1 MKESA
6 HIKRLVGLSIAVSCL
21 VCPVV
26 LGQAAD
32 VTWTFGNV
40 GFSAYRLDAFT
51 PTAAGLGTVGTQNP
65 TLALQLGTRYQIR
78 IVDFGT
84 HPVEVIAKGASAS
97 ADRVLLSMGSPVGT
111 LESDPGVKWEDPG
124 QGIVRFTL
132 TAALYQAMVA
142 DGRTCGYRCRPHAA
156 MMRGDFTVAGLPIAE
171 RIGKS
176 AIRVDL
182 QTVASGLTSPVALV
196 PDPGQ
201 SGRLVVVDQAG
212 AIRVIEDGQLRA
224 EPFLDV
230 KDRLVQPLGILGK
243 FNETDYDERG
253 LLGFAFHP
261 GFAKAG
267 RPGFGRVYT
276 YTSEPVQG
284 PADFS
289 VDGVAVMN
297 HQSVVTEWQLV
308 ADGSRVDPA
317 SARVLM
323 RIDQPQ
329 FNHNGGDLVFGPDG
343 YLYIGLGDGGGAND
357 TDVGHGVAG
366 NGQNIHTAHG
376 GLLRIDPLPPEL
388 TPDSRDA
395 ASVNG
400 AYRVP
405 WDNPFVGIDGVD
417 EIYAYGFRNPF
428 RFSFDKL
435 SGMLV
440 VGDVGQN
447 LVEEV
452 DIVRKG
458 GNYGWRIKEGDFRF
472 DPAGILIGLPLE
484 DDSLQNP
491 VAQYDHDD
499 GLSIIGGY
507 MYYGHQVPELRSL
520 YVFADF
526 SLGFETPNGRL
537 FVADLLSGKI
547 EELLVGADQKPLN
560 LFVKGTGQDLDGEV
574 YVLASTALGPYG
586 TTGVVLKL
594 VGLPAAP

>member
-1 MKESA
+1 MESA
-6 HIKRLVGLSIAVSCL
+6 QTNRHVLLFVLLSLGISPAAIA
-21 VCPVV
+21 
-26 LGQAAD
+26 QTYD
-32 VTWTFGNV
+32 VAWTLGNV

-51 PTAAGLGTVGTQNP
+51 PAAANLGTLGAQNP
-65 TLALQLGTRYQIR
+65 TLALELGARYQVR
-78 IVDFGT
+78 IVDFNT

-97 ADRVLLSMGSPVGT
+97 ADKVLLSMGSPVGT
-111 LESDPGVKWEDPG
+111 FESDPDVNWEDPG

-132 TAALYQAMVA
+132 TTALYQAMVA
-142 DGRTCGYRCRPHAA
+142 DGRGPGYRCRPHAPI
-156 MMRGDFTVAGLPIAE
+156 MRGDFTVAGLPIAE

-176 AIRVDL
+176 AIQVDV

-201 SGRLVVVDQAG
+201 PGRLLVVDQAG
-212 AIRVIEDGQLRA
+212 TIRVIEDGQLRA

-243 FNETDYDERG
+243 FDETDYDERG

-261 GFAKAG
+261 DVAKAEKS
-267 RPGFGRVYT
+267 GFGRVYT

-289 VDGVAVMN
+289 VEGVAVMN
-297 HQSVVTEWQLV
+297 HQSVVTEWQLT
-308 ADGSRVDPA
+308 ADRSRIDPA

-329 FNHNGGDLVFGPDG
+329 FNHNAGDLAFGPDG
-343 YLYIGLGDGGGAND
+343 YLYISLGDGGGAND
-357 TDVGHGVAG
+357 TDAGHGTIG
-366 NGQNIHTAHG
+366 NGQDIHTVHG
-376 GLLRIDPLPPEL
+376 SLLRIDPLPPGL
-388 TPDSRDA
+388 TPAGRDA
-395 ASVNG
+395 VSANG

-405 WDNPFVGIDGVD
+405 WDNPFVGVDGVD

-458 GNYGWRIKEGDFRF
+458 GNYGWRIKEGNFKF
-472 DPAGILIGLPLE
+472 DPNGVAIGLPLE
-484 DDSLQNP
+484 DDSLQDP

-499 GLSIIGGY
+499 GLSIIGGH
-507 MYYGHQVPELRSL
+507 MYYGHEVPALRSL

-526 SLGFETPNGRL
+526 SQGFQTPNGRL
-537 FVADLLSGKI
+537 FVADLLTGKI
-547 EELLVGADQKPLN
+547 EELLIGAEQKPLN
-560 LFVKGTGQDLDGEV
+560 LYVKGMGQDSDGEV
-574 YVLASTALGPYG
+574 YILGGTALGPYG
-586 TTGVVLKL
+586 TTGVVLKI
-594 VGLPAAP
+594 VGLPATP